1 MKKIKFPLTMA
12 NGTQARSMEEL
23 KDNFDAASVVGY
35 FMDGKLETWLNDR
48 YYEEEAEQVAALSKD
63 DPALARKLCAVFGI
77 ACAAEDGVDPEEIA
91 YRQERLNR
99 LKQYTDDESL
109 WAQADKVAFDQE
121 DLADLYDAGV
131 EPIYLCAGSFKI
143 PKSKQ
148 NLRYIAIAGAVAEG
162 AQLTQPEKQEEP
174 APAVTAQPKFEL
186 KLSGDRLL
194 KIAGGE
200 KTELEKSVKCFTY
213 NEKYVFAVVIGKKLE
228 KYTKE
233 NNSLYRIDL
242 FTGEKTKIVDDIGRV
257 IKLFCTQSKVVWL
270 YEGGTSSKPIIGR
283 QNDEKDNGTAII
295 RHKYEIDIS
304 PRMKKI
310 EQDFRDSL
318 EEINNG
324 FLIIQCDMDGDFL
337 EVLAKGKSIRQVLV
351 KDDYLYYNIGDKAQ
365 EIIYRLDLGNK
376 ERERVGK
383 GKDFCIADDKLYS
396 LRRRDEES
404 DVYSIF
410 SCGLDGRNEK
420 RLASGIAEDLERITC
435 NNGVV
440 RCMDRKN
447 QEVFSQRL

>member
-1 MKKIKFPLTMA
+1 
-12 NGTQARSMEEL
+12 MEEL
-23 KDNFDAASVVGY
+23 KDNFDAASVIGY

-48 YYEEEAEQVAALSKD
+48 YYEEEAAQVAALSKD

-99 LKQYTDDESL
+99 LKQYTDDETL

-162 AQLTQPEKQEEP
+162 VQLTQPEKQEEP

-194 KIAGGE
+194 KIADGE

-213 NEKYVFAVVIGKKLE
+213 NEKYVFAVVIGEKPA
-228 KYTKE
+228 KYTE
-233 NNSLYRIDL
+233 RNNSLYKIDL
-242 FTGEKTKIVDDIGRV
+242 FTGEKTKIVDDIGIV

-270 YEGGTSSKPIIGR
+270 YERGSSSKSVISRTTGKR
-283 QNDEKDNGTAII
+283 YD
-295 RHKYEIDIS
+295 KYTRLLDQAYGS
-304 PRMKKI
+304 CSSFLANCG
-310 EQDFRDSL
+310 QDFQDKFAEGAKGHL
-318 EEINNG
+318 
-324 FLIIQCDMDGDFL
+324 LIQCDIDGDFL
-337 EVLAKGKSIRQVLV
+337 EVLADESNELHIRQILI
-351 KDDYLYYNIGDKAQ
+351 KEDWLYYNLSDDDKG
-365 EIIYRLDLGNK
+365 IIYRINLENK
-376 ERERVGK
+376 ERERICE

-410 SCGLDGRNEK
+410 SCGLDGWNEK
-420 RLASGIAEDLERITC
+420 RLASGITEDLERITC
-435 NNGVV
+435 NNGVI